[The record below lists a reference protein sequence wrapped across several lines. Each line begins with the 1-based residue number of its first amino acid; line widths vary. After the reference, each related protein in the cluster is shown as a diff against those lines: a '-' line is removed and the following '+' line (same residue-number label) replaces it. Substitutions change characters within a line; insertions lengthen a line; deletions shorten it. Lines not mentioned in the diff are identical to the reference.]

1 MGGSPSEPIAGLI
14 SERGSLHREGT
25 PITGAAVISRPTLAE
40 TKPGISSLSSRT
52 YVGTKAFAL
61 RGSLLDAP
69 TVQKLAESTSLDELV
84 NRLRS
89 TPYADSFANMSPPFG
104 ARRIE
109 LALRER
115 LAVVHHSATQGAG
128 RYRILQLYYLK
139 NIAWDLK
146 LALKARA
153 LNRSY
158 EQTVEYL
165 DMKAEELVG
174 RRDLIVKV
182 LSAKDV
188 NEAVTMLSG
197 SEFFSDVEKAQA
209 AYASK
214 GEIRFFDVYIDHAVL
229 SAISKEY
236 SLNPRLYSAK
246 SADVNG
252 VSDLVALDIDA
263 YNVLSVLRSKL
274 WGLTEGEVQELIIA
288 PARRVS
294 LSTLNSMVSADSV
307 GEAVKMIESDYR
319 FAQQGAQG
327 DEGLIDGVEDGFAKE
342 MRDTAALAFVW
353 QGLSPGTILGLIKLL
368 EFEVSNLAAI
378 AIGVEAGLDPK
389 TILSKLR
396 L

>member
-1 MGGSPSEPIAGLI
+1 
-14 SERGSLHREGT
+14 
-25 PITGAAVISRPTLAE
+25 
-40 TKPGISSLSSRT
+40 LSSRT

-61 RGSLLDAP
+61 RGTLLDTP
-69 TVQKLAESTSLDELV
+69 TVQKLAESSSLEEMV

-89 TPYADSFANMSPPFG
+89 TPYADTLSSMPSPFS

-115 LAVVHHSATQGAG
+115 LAIVHHSATQGAG
-128 RYRILQLYYLK
+128 RYKILQLYYLK

-153 LNRSY
+153 LGRSY
-158 EQTVEYL
+158 EETVEFL

-197 SEFFSDVEKAQA
+197 SEFFTDVERALA

-229 SAISKEY
+229 SSISKEY
-236 SLNPRLYSAK
+236 SLNPKLYSAK
-246 SADVNG
+246 AANVNG
-252 VSDLVALDIDA
+252 VNDMVALDVDA

-274 WGLTEGEVQELIIA
+274 WGLTEAEVQELVIT
-288 PARRVS
+288 PARRVALPT
-294 LSTLNSMVSADSV
+294 LSSMAGADSV
-307 GEAVKMIESDYR
+307 SEAVKMIELAYP
-319 FAQQGAQG
+319 FPLQGPQG
-327 DEGLIDGVEDGFAKE
+327 DEELIDMVEDGFAKE
-342 MRDTAALAFVW
+342 MRDTATLAFVW

-378 AIGVEAGLDPK
+378 AIGVEAGMDPK
-389 TILSKLR
+389 KILSKLR
-396 L
+396 V

>member
-1 MGGSPSEPIAGLI
+1 MVGV
-14 SERGSLHREGT
+14 SERTPKASLIVLWINHYKLSDFGRQDFGDS
-25 PITGAAVISRPTLAE
+25 G
-40 TKPGISSLSSRT
+40 LSSRT

-61 RGSLLDAP
+61 RGSILDAA
-69 TVQKLAESTSLDELV
+69 TVQKLAESSSLEELV

-89 TPYADSFANMSPPFG
+89 TPYADAFSSMSPPYN

-115 LAVVHHSATQGAG
+115 LAVVHRSATQGAG
-128 RYRILQLYYLK
+128 RYKILQLYYLK

-153 LNRSY
+153 LGRSY
-158 EQTVEYL
+158 EETVEYL

-182 LSAKDV
+182 LSARDV

-197 SEFFSDVEKAQA
+197 SEFFSDVEKALA
-209 AYASK
+209 AYSSK

-236 SLNPRLYSAK
+236 SLNSKLYSAK
-246 SADVNG
+246 SANVNG
-252 VSDLVALDIDA
+252 VGDLVALDIDA

-274 WGLTEGEVQELIIA
+274 WGLTEAEVQELIIA

-294 LSTLNSMVSADSV
+294 LQALSSMAAADSV
-307 GEAVKMIESDYR
+307 AEAVKMIESAYR
-319 FAQQGAQG
+319 FPMQGAQS
-327 DEGLIDGVEDGFAKE
+327 DEELIDMAEDGFARE
-342 MRDTAALAFVW
+342 MKDTAALAFVW
-353 QGLSPGTILGLIKLL
+353 QGLSPGTIMALIKLL

-378 AIGVEAGLDPK
+378 AIGVEAAMDPK
-389 TILSKLR
+389 KILSKLR
-396 L
+396 V

>member
-1 MGGSPSEPIAGLI
+1 M
-14 SERGSLHREGT
+14 
-25 PITGAAVISRPTLAE
+25 
-40 TKPGISSLSSRT
+40 SSKS

-61 RGSLLDAP
+61 RGSLLDAG

-89 TPYADSFANMSPPFG
+89 TPYADFLTGLSPPFN

-115 LAVVHHSATQGAG
+115 LATVHHSVTQGAG
-128 RYRILQLYYLK
+128 RYRVLQLYYLK

-153 LNRSY
+153 LGRTY
-158 EQTVEYL
+158 EDTVEYL

-188 NEAVTMLSG
+188 NESVTMLSG
-197 SEFFSDVEKAQA
+197 SEFFADVERALA
-209 AYASK
+209 AYSSR

-236 SLNPRLYSAK
+236 SRNPTLYAGK

-252 VSDLVALDIDA
+252 VADLVTLDIDS

-274 WGLTEGEVQELIIA
+274 WGLPESEVQELSIT
-288 PARRVS
+288 PAKRVQAQ
-294 LSTLNSMVSADSV
+294 TLASMAAADSV
-307 GEAVKMIESDYR
+307 SEAVKLIESSYR
-319 FAQQGAQG
+319 FQLQGAQS
-327 DEGLIDGVEDGFAKE
+327 DEELIDQVEDGFEKQ
-342 MRDTAALAFVW
+342 MLDTATLAFVW
-353 QGLSPGTILGLIKLL
+353 QVLSPGTILALVKLL
-368 EFEVSNLAAI
+368 EFEVGNLAAV
-378 AIGVEAGLDPK
+378 AIGVEAGMDPK
-389 TILSKLR
+389 KVLSKLR
-396 L
+396 A

>member
-1 MGGSPSEPIAGLI
+1 M
-14 SERGSLHREGT
+14 
-25 PITGAAVISRPTLAE
+25 
-40 TKPGISSLSSRT
+40 SSKT

-61 RGSLLDAP
+61 RGTLLDTP
-69 TVQKLAESTSLDELV
+69 TVQKLAESTSLEEMV

-89 TPYADSFANMSPPFG
+89 TPYADTLSSMSPPFS

-115 LAVVHHSATQGAG
+115 LAAVHHSATQGAG
-128 RYRILQLYYLK
+128 RYKILQMYYLK

-146 LALKARA
+146 LVLKARA
-153 LNRSY
+153 LDRTY
-158 EQTVEYL
+158 DETVEYL

-188 NEAVTMLSG
+188 NEAATMLSG
-197 SEFFSDVEKAQA
+197 SEFFTDVEKALA

-229 SAISKEY
+229 SAISREY
-236 SLNPRLYSAK
+236 SLNPKLYSAK
-246 SADVNG
+246 AANVNG
-252 VSDLVALDIDA
+252 VSDMVALDVDA

-274 WGLTEGEVQELIIA
+274 WGLTEAEVQELVIT

-294 LSTLNSMVSADSV
+294 LPTLNSMAGADSV
-307 GEAVKMIESDYR
+307 SEAVKMVEPVYR
-319 FAQQGAQG
+319 FPLQTPQG
-327 DEGLIDGVEDGFAKE
+327 DEELIDMVEDGFSKE
-342 MRDTAALAFVW
+342 MRDTAELAFVW

-378 AIGVEAGLDPK
+378 AIGVEAGMDPK
-389 TILSKLR
+389 KILSKLR
-396 L
+396 V

>member
-1 MGGSPSEPIAGLI
+1 M
-14 SERGSLHREGT
+14 
-25 PITGAAVISRPTLAE
+25 
-40 TKPGISSLSSRT
+40 SSKT

-61 RGSLLDAP
+61 RGAMLDTP
-69 TVQKLAESTSLDELV
+69 TVQKLAESTSLEEMV

-89 TPYADSFANMSPPFG
+89 TPYADALSNMSPPYS

-115 LAVVHHSATQGAG
+115 LATVHHSATQGAG
-128 RYRILQLYYLK
+128 RYKILQLYYLK
-139 NIAWDLK
+139 DIAWDLK

-153 LNRSY
+153 LGRTY
-158 EQTVEYL
+158 EETVEFL

-174 RRDLIVKV
+174 RRDLMVKV

-197 SEFFSDVEKAQA
+197 SEFFSDVEKALG
-209 AYASK
+209 AYSSK

-236 SLNPRLYSAK
+236 SLNPKLYSAK
-246 SADVNG
+246 SGDVNG
-252 VSDLVALDIDA
+252 VSDLVALDVDA
-263 YNVLSVLRSKL
+263 YNVLGVLRSKL
-274 WGLTEGEVQELIIA
+274 WGLAEVEVQELIIT

-294 LSTLNSMVSADSV
+294 LPTLNSMAGADSV
-307 GEAVKMIESDYR
+307 AEAVKMIESAYR
-319 FAQQGAQG
+319 FSLQGAHS
-327 DEGLIDGVEDGFAKE
+327 DEELIDLVEDGFAKE
-342 MRDTAALAFVW
+342 VKDTASLAFVW

-378 AIGVEAGLDPK
+378 AIGVEAGLDPRK
-389 TILSKLR
+389 ILSKLR

>member
-1 MGGSPSEPIAGLI
+1 M
-14 SERGSLHREGT
+14 
-25 PITGAAVISRPTLAE
+25 
-40 TKPGISSLSSRT
+40 SSRT

-61 RGSLLDAP
+61 RGTLLDTP
-69 TVQKLAESTSLDELV
+69 TVQKLAESSSLEEMV

-89 TPYADSFANMSPPFG
+89 TPYADTLSSMPSPFS

-115 LAVVHHSATQGAG
+115 LAIVHHSATQGAG
-128 RYRILQLYYLK
+128 RYKILQLYYLK

-153 LNRSY
+153 LGRSY
-158 EQTVEYL
+158 EETVEFL

-197 SEFFSDVEKAQA
+197 SEFFTDVERALA

-229 SAISKEY
+229 SSISKEY
-236 SLNPRLYSAK
+236 SLNPKLYSAK
-246 SADVNG
+246 AANVNG
-252 VSDLVALDIDA
+252 VNDMVALDVDA

-274 WGLTEGEVQELIIA
+274 WGLTEAEVQELIIT
-288 PARRVS
+288 PARRVALPT
-294 LSTLNSMVSADSV
+294 LSSMAGADSV
-307 GEAVKMIESDYR
+307 SEAVKMIELAYP
-319 FAQQGAQG
+319 FPLQGPQG
-327 DEGLIDGVEDGFAKE
+327 DEELIDMVEDGFAKE
-342 MRDTAALAFVW
+342 MRDTATLAFVW

-378 AIGVEAGLDPK
+378 AIGVEAGMDPK
-389 TILSKLR
+389 KILSKLR
-396 L
+396 V